1 MCEGSII
8 VSQTWNMKIV
18 MELWNDNCHA
28 IDKEEN
34 LTGTKTKVIVAPG
47 PGMI

>member
-8 VSQTWNMKIV
+8 VRLGIWK
-18 MELWNDNCHA
+18 LWNDICHA

-34 LTGTKTKVIVAPG
+34 LTGTKTKVIVVPR